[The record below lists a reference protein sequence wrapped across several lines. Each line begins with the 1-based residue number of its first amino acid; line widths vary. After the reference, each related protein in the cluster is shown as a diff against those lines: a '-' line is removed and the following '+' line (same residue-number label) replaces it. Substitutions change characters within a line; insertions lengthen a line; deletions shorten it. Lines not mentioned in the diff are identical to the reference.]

1 MFDTWTIQ
9 VKGSVATSLNIGRLV
24 VDDELYVSANTKL
37 CDFSN
42 SVCVSSKHLAQQ
54 FCDALSPILRKRYG
68 DGCYLNVVNRGTQG
82 RPAYDDALVVAR
94 ITQKMFA
101 PNRPPQMQE
110 KPVNEQ

>member
-9 VKGSVATSLNIGRLV
+9 VKGKVATSLNIGRLI

-42 SVCVSSKHLAQQ
+42 SACVSSKQIAQQ
-54 FCDALSPILRKRYG
+54 FCDALLPILRKRYG
-68 DGCYLNVVNRGTQG
+68 DLVCLTVVNRGTQG

-101 PNRPPQMQE
+101 PNRPPKIQV
-110 KPVNEQ
+110 KPANE